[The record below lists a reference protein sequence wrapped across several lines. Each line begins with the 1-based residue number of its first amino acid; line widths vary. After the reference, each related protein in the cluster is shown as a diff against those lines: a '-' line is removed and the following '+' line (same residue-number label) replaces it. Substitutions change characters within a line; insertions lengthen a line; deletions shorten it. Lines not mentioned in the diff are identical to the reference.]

1 MADSP
6 EKIDA
11 NLREVWTRLADQ
23 PGRVNKRLSKVGMSK
38 DELISSVQNY
48 RVDEQVEIYRRASVE
63 NVNAGC
69 LSTFTFIGGVVLLI
83 VGLSLRSGCKRWDG
97 SQVVGCSGGS
107 ETWIGVAG
115 ILIALSLCLIY
126 GIKQKGFGHSVET
139 EFEEIALDLLK
150 YASPDDERQSN
161 PPTRYIA
168 DANDAEHAAADFM
181 QWLGFL
187 DAQATPV
194 GPDGGVDV
202 WSSDAIGQ
210 VKDYGKPIGR
220 PEVQQHLGVAVGE
233 GNKLPI
239 FFARSGYTPQALEWA
254 DERNM
259 PLYEFDLAGS
269 WKVSNLAA
277 QRLWISG
284 AEIFLETHGLEK
296 QRTDQPTQMTSSVE
310 SAEDLY
316 LSEPAVMDSQP
327 DQETLEVVRDESGGL
342 RAQLRELSDLRD
354 SGALSEDEFR
364 AAKKKLLD

>member
-6 EKIDA
+6 EQIDA
-11 NLREVWTRLADQ
+11 NYREVWTRLANQ
-23 PGRVNKRLSKVGMSK
+23 PGRLNKRLSKVGMSN
-38 DELISSVQNY
+38 DELISNLENY
-48 RVDEQVEIYRRASVE
+48 RVDEQVEIYQRASVE

-69 LSTFTFIGGVVLLI
+69 LSQLTFVGGVILFI
-83 VGLSLRSGCKRWDG
+83 VGLSLRSNCSEGG
-97 SQVVGCSGGS
+97 AVGCSGGA
-107 ETWIGVAG
+107 EGWIVLG
-115 ILIALSLCLIY
+115 SLMVLVTLLAWQQV
-126 GIKQKGFGHSVET
+126 KKKGFGHSVET

-150 YASPDDERQSN
+150 YASPDDERPSN

-181 QWLGFL
+181 RWLGFL
-187 DAQATPV
+187 DAQATAV

-220 PEVQQHLGVAVGE
+220 PEVQQHLGVAIGE

-239 FFARSGYTPQALEWA
+239 FFARSGYTPQALQWA

-269 WKVSNLAA
+269 WQVSNLAA
-277 QRLWISG
+277 QRLWMSG
-284 AEIFLETHGLEK
+284 AQIFLETHGLEK
-296 QRTDQPTQMTSSVE
+296 QRTEHPIQMASSIE
-310 SAEDLY
+310 STEDLY
-316 LSEPAVMDSQP
+316 MSEPAVMDSQP
-327 DQETLEVVRDESGGL
+327 DQETLEVVQDESPGL
-342 RAQLRELSDLRD
+342 PAQLRELSDLRD